1 MPLLDSERSN
11 RKINRRPMVIAHRG
25 ASGLAPENTPAAF
38 KLAIAL
44 GADGV
49 EMDVQ
54 MSSDNRAVVIHDWRV
69 NRTTDGRGPV
79 SLLTSD
85 QLARLDAGSW
95 FDHKLTI
102 RPRLRAQLEREARIS
117 INGNRLYAGEPVPT
131 LEATLALLAPANLRR
146 VYIELKSAAATR
158 EALLSEVVAFV
169 RAFRMERAVTLLSFD
184 HEAVKEAKRVAPD
197 IRAAATF
204 PIAGRA
210 LASVR
215 SILAAVESLGADEAA
230 LHFGLATRR
239 TVAALHEK
247 GFLVSAWT
255 ANSPLVFRRLINSRV
270 DAIMTNFPNRLFST
284 LDATGPRLSRKLRRN
299 GN

>member
-1 MPLLDSERSN
+1 MFENDRSDK
-11 RKINRRPMVIAHRG
+11 KINRRPMVIAHRG
-25 ASGLAPENTPAAF
+25 ASGLAPENTQAAF
-38 KLAIAL
+38 KLAIDMR
-44 GADGV
+44 ADGI

-54 MSSDNRAVVIHDWRV
+54 MSADGRAVVIHDWRV
-69 NRTTDGRGPV
+69 NRTTDGRGHV

-85 QLARLDAGSW
+85 QLARLDAGGW
-95 FDHKLTI
+95 FDRRLI
-102 RPRLRAQLEREARIS
+102 VRPRLRAQLEREAKII
-117 INGNRLYAGEPVPT
+117 INGNPVYAGEPVPT

-146 VYIELKSAAATR
+146 VYIELKSEPSTR
-158 EALLSEVVAFV
+158 AALLAEVIALV
-169 RAFRMERAVTLLSFD
+169 RDFRMEQAVTLLSFD

-210 LASVR
+210 LATAR
-215 SILAAVESLGADEAA
+215 SIVTTVESLGADEAA

-239 TVAALHEK
+239 TIATLHEK
-247 GFLVSAWT
+247 GFSVSAWT
-255 ANSPLVFRRLINSRV
+255 ANSALVMRRLINSRV

-284 LDATGPRLSRKLRRN
+284 LTTTKPRLPRPLGRN

>member
-1 MPLLDSERSN
+1 MFENDRSDK
-11 RKINRRPMVIAHRG
+11 KINRRPMVIAHRG
-25 ASGLAPENTPAAF
+25 ASGLAPENTQAAF
-38 KLAIAL
+38 KLAIDMR
-44 GADGV
+44 ADGI

-54 MSSDNRAVVIHDWRV
+54 MSADGRAVVIHDWRV
-69 NRTTDGRGPV
+69 NRTTDGRGHV

-85 QLARLDAGSW
+85 QLARLDAGGW
-95 FDHKLTI
+95 FDRRLI
-102 RPRLRAQLEREARIS
+102 VRPRLRAQLEREAKII
-117 INGNRLYAGEPVPT
+117 INGNPVYAGEPVPT

-146 VYIELKSAAATR
+146 VYIELKSEPSTR
-158 EALLSEVVAFV
+158 AALLAEVVALV
-169 RAFRMERAVTLLSFD
+169 RDFRMEQAVTLLSFD

-210 LASVR
+210 LATAR
-215 SILAAVESLGADEAA
+215 SIVTTVESLGADEAA

-239 TVAALHEK
+239 TIATLHEK
-247 GFLVSAWT
+247 GFSVSAWT
-255 ANSPLVFRRLINSRV
+255 ANSALVMRRLINSRV

-284 LDATGPRLSRKLRRN
+284 LTTTKPRLPRPLGRN

>member
-1 MPLLDSERSN
+1 LFENDRSDK
-11 RKINRRPMVIAHRG
+11 KINRRPMVIAHRG
-25 ASGLAPENTPAAF
+25 ASGLAPENTQAAF
-38 KLAIAL
+38 KLAIDMR
-44 GADGV
+44 ADGI

-54 MSSDNRAVVIHDWRV
+54 MSADGRAVVIHDWRV
-69 NRTTDGRGPV
+69 NRTTDGRGHV

-85 QLARLDAGSW
+85 QLARLDAGGW
-95 FDHKLTI
+95 FDRRLI
-102 RPRLRAQLEREARIS
+102 VRPRLRAQLEREAKII
-117 INGNRLYAGEPVPT
+117 INGNPVYAGEPVPT

-146 VYIELKSAAATR
+146 VYIELKSEPSTR
-158 EALLSEVVAFV
+158 AALLAEVIALV
-169 RAFRMERAVTLLSFD
+169 RDFRMEQAVTLLSFD

-210 LASVR
+210 LATAR
-215 SILAAVESLGADEAA
+215 SIVTTVESLGADEAA

-239 TVAALHEK
+239 TIATLHEK
-247 GFLVSAWT
+247 GFSVSAWT
-255 ANSPLVFRRLINSRV
+255 ANSALVMRRLINSRV

-284 LDATGPRLSRKLRRN
+284 LTTTKPRLPRPLGRN

>member
-1 MPLLDSERSN
+1 MLDSDRSDRTLN
-11 RKINRRPMVIAHRG
+11 GRPMVIAHRG
-25 ASGLAPENTPAAF
+25 ASGLAPENTAAAF
-38 KLAIAL
+38 KLAIAQ

-54 MSSDNRAVVIHDWRV
+54 FSSDNRAVVIHDWRV

-85 QLARLDAGSW
+85 QLARLDAGGW
-95 FDHKLTI
+95 FDRKLII
-102 RPRLRAQLEREARIS
+102 RPRLRAQLEREANIS
-117 INGNRLYAGEPVPT
+117 INGSPVYAGEPVPT
-131 LEATLALLAPANLRR
+131 LESTLALLGPANLRR
-146 VYIELKSAAATR
+146 VYIELKSSAATR
-158 EALLSEVVAFV
+158 GALLAEVVALV

-184 HEAVKEAKRVAPD
+184 HDAVKEAKRVAPD
-197 IRAAATF
+197 IRTAATF

-210 LASVR
+210 LATAR
-215 SILAAVESLGADEAA
+215 SIVSAVESLGADEAA

-239 TVAALHEK
+239 VVAALHDK
-247 GFLVSAWT
+247 GLSVSAWT

-270 DAIMTNFPNRLFST
+270 DAIMTNFPNRLFGT
-284 LDATGPRLSRKLRRN
+284 LDQTAPRLSRKIRRN